1 MVKKTTK
8 KTKMFHHYKKLNF
21 KPYSNLHEL
30 HDHMLNMSPQQ
41 HALFDE
47 VVQRKVTGQ
56 KNHAF
61 YPHKFPEFNVSRDD
75 VLKSRIHLHTQSPH
89 HLAKF
94 VRTHA
99 KGGNLASSIAQ
110 KAWNIAS
117 KTGKAIVKYGKIGAK
132 WVAENP
138 ESVSKIVDIIKT
150 GVDIAKSFGGS
161 DEKEQKKQDNE
172 KIDDFDLLDDTTDD
186 DDPAK
191 EEVGG
196 GLKKIKRKLQ
206 PVRIVRSKSVKFM
219 LWFLNTFTKWP

>member
-1 MVKKTTK
+1 MVKKPTK
-8 KTKMFHHYKKLNF
+8 KPKMFHHYKKLNF

-61 YPHKFPEFNVSRDD
+61 YPHDFPEFNVSRAD
-75 VLKSRIHLHTQSPH
+75 VIKSRIHLHTQSPH

-110 KAWNIAS
+110 KAWNIAQ
-117 KTGKAIVKYGKIGAK
+117 KTGKTIVKYGKMAGK
-132 WVAENP
+132 WMAENP

-161 DEKEQKKQDNE
+161 DEKKVDTKQEDE

-191 EEVGG
+191 EVGG
-196 GLKKIKRKLQ
+196 GLKKPKRKLQ

-219 LWFLNTFTKWP
+219 L